1 MKDKAS
7 WVLIIVAVIG
17 ALSANLQTILSTA
30 GDRADRANTNIK
42 LVVESLQSQMKYSD
56 IQLATIA
63 EKATQLNEELA
74 RQETDIHEL
83 REMLFTLTTQRNNR
97 AVTKVEKQILTD
109 AVTAK
114 ESLSKSVSHD
124 IVKIIKRPDWP
135 PTLLN

>member
-56 IQLATIA
+56 TQLATIA

-83 REMLFTLTTQRNNR
+83 REMLFTLTSQRSNPEVVK
-97 AVTKVEKQILTD
+97 AEKQILKEKIK
-109 AVTAK
+109 VK
-114 ESLSKSVSHD
+114 ESPSKSVSHD
-124 IVKIIKRPDWP
+124 IVKITKRPDWP

>member
-56 IQLATIA
+56 TQLATIA

-83 REMLFTLTTQRNNR
+83 REMLFTLTSQRSNPEVVK
-97 AVTKVEKQILTD
+97 AEKQILKEKIK
-109 AVTAK
+109 VK
-114 ESLSKSVSHD
+114 ESPSKSVSRD
-124 IVKIIKRPDWP
+124 IVKMTKRPDWP